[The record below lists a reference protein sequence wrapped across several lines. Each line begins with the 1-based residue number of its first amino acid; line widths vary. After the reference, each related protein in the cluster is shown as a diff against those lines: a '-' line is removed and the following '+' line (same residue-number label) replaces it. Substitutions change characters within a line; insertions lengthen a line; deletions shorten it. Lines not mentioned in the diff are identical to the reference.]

1 MRRNRAFRLA
11 QVMHHL
17 DGNPRTIKEV
27 TKYMDIQYQMVRKYL
42 YELLEEGK
50 IEVHEVYT
58 KPIRYRKKK

>member
-1 MRRNRAFRLA
+1 
-11 QVMHHL
+11 MHHL